1 MQKQQP
7 NLMKE
12 EILIVEDQFVE
23 ADYLRLMLTRAGY
36 RVIDIARSV
45 NQALAFIQAQRPDF
59 VLLDIFL
66 KGKQTGIDLARELQ
80 EQGIPFIYLSANSSE
95 DVLNEAKAT
104 QPYGFLVKPFR
115 EKDLLVTLEI
125 ARYHH
130 QHSLEAKYRKAAQL
144 KTTLNN
150 IAIEPLEWEHKF
162 LKIITAIQPHMPF
175 DFITAGF
182 DYMLQPDVKSI
193 SFLRVGFN
201 QYQAIGLT
209 ALSTITG
216 KTPDEL
222 SRLQANDISVKNA
235 VFYNDEAFDN
245 VCRQLSLD
253 KLLADSFHLRSC
265 LCIPINTQGGSSFGF
280 RLYSRRSGA
289 YNAAHIELSEQIQI
303 QLTACFESIL
313 QSGREDNKIHH
324 ASSALSGHAAAERAV
339 AFEGII
345 GKSHLLLNSL
355 DMVGQVALMDTS
367 VLILGESGTGKEKI
381 ADCIHRSSNRKDGPF
396 IKLNCA
402 TLPSSLIE
410 SELFGHEKGA
420 FTGALEKR
428 IGKFEKAN
436 KGTIF
441 LDEIGEM
448 PVELQVKLL
457 RVLQEREIE
466 RVGGNDVIKIDVRVI
481 AATNKNLE
489 KEVAEGRFRLD
500 LYYRLNVFPIH
511 IPALRE
517 RKEDIPALAYHF
529 MNRYNHKAGKK
540 INGFSDSA
548 LRKMMM
554 YDWPGNIRELE
565 NLVERQVLLE
575 KGPTIED
582 VVLPIH
588 LSAQEAPAVE
598 EKRMKTIHENERDYI
613 VAVLRKCNGRIWGN
627 GGAAE
632 ILNLPPT
639 TLTSKMKKLGIKKGY
654 ISSESGK

>member
-1 MQKQQP
+1 
-7 NLMKE
+7 MKE

-45 NQALAFIQAQRPDF
+45 NQALLFIQQQRPDF

-66 KGKQTGIDLARELQ
+66 KGKQTGIDLAWQLQ

-115 EKDLLVTLEI
+115 ERDLLVTLEI
-125 ARYHH
+125 AKYHH
-130 QHSLEAKYRKAAQL
+130 QHSLEAKYRKEAQL

-150 IAIEPLEWEHKF
+150 IVIEPLESEHKF
-162 LKIITAIQPHMPF
+162 LKIITAIQPHIPF
-175 DFITAGF
+175 DFAALGF
-182 DYMLQPDVKSI
+182 EHTLQPDVSSI

-201 QYQAIGLT
+201 QYQPIGFT
-209 ALSTITG
+209 ELSTITR
-216 KTPDEL
+216 KTGEEL
-222 SRLQANDISVKNA
+222 LHLQSNNVSATNV
-235 VFYNDEAFDN
+235 VFYNDEVFDN
-245 VCRQLSLD
+245 ICGQTSLD
-253 KLLADSFHLRSC
+253 KLLANSFHLRSY
-265 LCIPINTQGGSSFGF
+265 LCIPINTPGGRSFSF
-280 RLYSRRSGA
+280 RLYSRRPDA
-289 YNAAHIELSEQIQI
+289 YNAEHTALSEVVRL
-303 QLTACFESIL
+303 QLTTCFENIL
-313 QSGREDNKIHH
+313 QGGRAHNAVHH
-324 ASSALSGHAAAERAV
+324 APPALSGHAAVGRPV

-345 GKSHLLLNSL
+345 GKSHLLLNAL
-355 DMVGQVALMDTS
+355 DMVGEVALMDTS

-381 ADCIHRSSNRKDGPF
+381 ADCIHASSNRKSGPF

-529 MNRYNHKAGKK
+529 MNRYNHKAGKR
-540 INGFSDSA
+540 ISGFSDDA
-548 LRKMMM
+548 LKKMMM

-575 KGPTIED
+575 KGPIIED
-582 VVLPIH
+582 VSLPIH
-588 LSAQEAPAVE
+588 RGIPEAPAID

-613 VAVLRKCNGRIWGN
+613 VAVLKKCNGRIWGS

-654 ISSESGK
+654 ISSESEK